1 MKTGYAFQ
9 LPHVAATNLLHDIG
23 QFKIPDRERKL
34 IQDFTMYLNRG
45 AIVEANDFPSMENLR
60 SVMDSVIN
68 LIIRYGM
75 QFSFRDRKCIAEFI
89 LALTLWSITPE
100 RHKFSENP
108 VLHDFLINFERD
120 MGYTEDEQFREDSD
134 SL

>member
-1 MKTGYAFQ
+1 MLYNGRTGIERTIKFQSSLMKTGYAFQ

-60 SVMDSVIN
+60 SVMDSVNSVSAI
-68 LIIRYGM
+68 
-75 QFSFRDRKCIAEFI
+75 
-89 LALTLWSITPE
+89 
-100 RHKFSENP
+100 EN
-108 VLHDFLINFERD
+108 VSRNSYWL
-120 MGYTEDEQFREDSD
+120 
-134 SL
+134 